1 MQVGLVSLLFL
12 SLLVCSKF
20 LDSCIIQCSFT
31 RAVAQKQQRMLPR
44 LETSSFF
51 QNEIYHASWFDELVF
66 FKSASVLQI
75 PRFLYNSM

>member
-1 MQVGLVSLLFL
+1 MQVRFVRLSFL
-12 SLLVCSKF
+12 SLLVFSEL

-31 RAVAQKQQRMLPR
+31 RAVAQKQRRMLLR

-51 QNEIYHASWFDELVF
+51 QNEIYHASWFDELVI

-75 PRFLYNSM
+75 S